1 MYVRWRF
8 PIKKFLRSLKEI
20 IDNTKEEEASLTEK
34 AKFFVLANEHGY
46 FLTFKQLMR
55 RYGGN
60 LSHLKKKWNWKS
72 SFFWDA
78 KSSDFL
84 KKNQEIRVLAAEIET
99 LKYSFL

>member
-1 MYVRWRF
+1 M
-8 PIKKFLRSLKEI
+8 

-60 LSHLKKKWNWKS
+60 LSHLKKK
-72 SFFWDA
+72 
-78 KSSDFL
+78 
-84 KKNQEIRVLAAEIET
+84 
-99 LKYSFL
+99 